1 MDEKCDACVIGLI
14 RPEIRQFAIQM
25 NHKLSN
31 RYPRRPDFPDSWR
44 NFPLKDIDMGEFS
57 FNHLISEMLK
67 LFSDIHENKPPD
79 EVTKEAADMA
89 NILMFIAYNYKKQYR
104 SERQQVEDEIRAG
117 YIADRIGGE

>member
-14 RPEIRQFAIQM
+14 RPEIRQFAVQM
-25 NHKLSN
+25 DLKMSNHDN
-31 RYPRRPDFPDSWR
+31 DYTDSWKTL
-44 NFPLKDIDMGEFS
+44 PLEDQDSRTFL
-57 FNHLISEMLK
+57 FNRLIGEMLE
-67 LFSDIHENKPPD
+67 LLSAIHENKPSG